1 MGWWCC
7 SLRASSVLV
16 CCLYLLLHTAALVT
30 NFVIMNAPE
39 QHVDNIIAFIDTND
53 QKLQESVLYT
63 RVKPYLMEKAGEYLA
78 LPITVNLVLM
88 VANLLASWGALTTLP
103 LLLVPW
109 LILYGVY
116 ALFAASLLAYMI
128 VLLQDIWFRVLLFL
142 VVAPL
147 LVLHSGCWLLLL
159 RLYRAMRV
167 GRKAAAPPPPPVLP
181 PMFTPEPPPWVP
193 PLPIWAVAPPQ
204 TTWDPSYLQQ
214 LDPRFRE
221 SRSRSRRSSRSRSRR
236 SSSHSRSQSQPSS
249 SYRPSDSVSLSDK
262 YGRYETEDPSEYR
275 TEEETEVGE
284 TEGEVTEM
292 EEETEMEESGLD
304 EEEDTEVEEEF
315 ETRDSFHTEEEVRY
329 SPRARPKSRAEL
341 YSMPGT
347 TTHSSNA

>member
-128 VLLQDIWFRVLLFL
+128 VLLQV
-142 VVAPL
+142 PL
-147 LVLHSGCWLLLL
+147 LSSPLLSS
-159 RLYRAMRV
+159 
-167 GRKAAAPPPPPVLP
+167 PH
-181 PMFTPEPPPWVP
+181 
-193 PLPIWAVAPPQ
+193 Q
-204 TTWDPSYLQQ
+204 TTQNKYYIL
-214 LDPRFRE
+214 
-221 SRSRSRRSSRSRSRR
+221 
-236 SSSHSRSQSQPSS
+236 
-249 SYRPSDSVSLSDK
+249 LS
-262 YGRYETEDPSEYR
+262 
-275 TEEETEVGE
+275 
-284 TEGEVTEM
+284 
-292 EEETEMEESGLD
+292 
-304 EEEDTEVEEEF
+304 
-315 ETRDSFHTEEEVRY
+315 TRLNST
-329 SPRARPKSRAEL
+329 SPKSTQF
-341 YSMPGT
+341 YST
-347 TTHSSNA
+347 QLH